1 MDESLYNIE
10 IEEECDFIEQNDY
23 DEDAEASDSLYYVT
37 EDDNETE
44 YDINHVNDEVASNL
58 EGFKPLQFDI
68 NTNEDESNLNET
80 NIDFAYQE
88 HYLRQPFEKLMINFG
103 SSEIPR
109 FSCANHNL
117 NLAVRA
123 AIAIDIE
130 FTQMLKDLN
139 KANAHVRR
147 SITLN
152 NAFKTQKCKLRLENL
167 TRWSSAY
174 LMLLSVSKAFK
185 KNLFN
190 EANQCPVDIQ
200 IVEIYLGILEPA
212 YVLSQQFQFNHS
224 SIADVIPSIKRLIYT
239 FKQMDPPESQKKLC
253 KYLVTSVLEKFNYE
267 LNSNVYKVKNLIII
281 FKIFLSFFQY
291 LKRWR
296 RY

>member
-1 MDESLYNIE
+1 LDESLYNIE

-23 DEDAEASDSLYYVT
+23 DEDAEASDNLYYVT

-44 YDINHVNDEVASNL
+44 YDINHVNVEVASNL

-80 NIDFAYQE
+80 KIDFAYQE
-88 HYLRQPFEKLMINFG
+88 HYLRQPYEKLMINFG

-109 FSCANHNL
+109 FSCANHKL

-139 KANAHVRR
+139 KANAHVRS

-152 NAFKTQKCKLRLENL
+152 NAFNLQKCKLGLENL

-185 KNLFN
+185 KTCSMKRIN
-190 EANQCPVDIQ
+190 AKS
-200 IVEIYLGILEPA
+200 IYKNSLNN
-212 YVLSQQFQFNHS
+212 SWHS
-224 SIADVIPSIKRLIYT
+224 SSCSKMNIFVYSFL
-239 FKQMDPPESQKKLC
+239 KKL
-253 KYLVTSVLEKFNYE
+253 
-267 LNSNVYKVKNLIII
+267 
-281 FKIFLSFFQY
+281 
-291 LKRWR
+291 
-296 RY
+296 